1 MMDRRAFVTGTLA
14 LLAAPFATDAQ
25 QAARLPRIGILRLNT
40 AADPLNELLRQAL
53 RDVGYLEGQNIT
65 IEWRFAD
72 ERADRLPGLAAEL
85 VRLKPDAIVT
95 AGDAAIRAARQAT
108 TTIPIVAGTDDL
120 VGEGHVASLSR
131 PGGNVTGVSILAP
144 ELNGKRLELLKEA
157 VPSASR
163 VVVLWDPATGT
174 FHLPALETVARSLRV
189 ELKILQVR
197 HVGDLEGAFKAA
209 RAWRAEAVNVLA
221 SPLLNAMRTLIID
234 QTARYRLP
242 AIYQWDDS
250 ARIGG
255 LMAYGPTLAGYW
267 RLVMLQL
274 DRVLKG
280 ARPADLPVQQPTKFE
295 LVIHLKTAKALGL
308 TIPPSLL
315 ARADEVIE

>member
-108 TTIPIVAGTDDL
+108 
-120 VGEGHVASLSR
+120 
-131 PGGNVTGVSILAP
+131 
-144 ELNGKRLELLKEA
+144 
-157 VPSASR
+157 
-163 VVVLWDPATGT
+163 
-174 FHLPALETVARSLRV
+174 
-189 ELKILQVR
+189 
-197 HVGDLEGAFKAA
+197 
-209 RAWRAEAVNVLA
+209 
-221 SPLLNAMRTLIID
+221 
-234 QTARYRLP
+234 
-242 AIYQWDDS
+242 
-250 ARIGG
+250 
-255 LMAYGPTLAGYW
+255 
-267 RLVMLQL
+267 
-274 DRVLKG
+274 
-280 ARPADLPVQQPTKFE
+280 
-295 LVIHLKTAKALGL
+295 
-308 TIPPSLL
+308 
-315 ARADEVIE
+315 